1 LTILCV
7 GRIGNHK
14 GQRWLLDTY
23 LQARAQFKR
32 PVRLVLVGRDEGG
45 AKEIETFITQ
55 HQLQSEVIVTGE
67 VTDNELAAWY
77 AEADLFTLF
86 SRYEAFGLVYL
97 EAMAHGTPVLTH
109 DVGANREVLLQG
121 AVVVP
126 KFDRE
131 NAAGEL
137 VRLVNDDTARR
148 ELGHQAQ
155 QYALAEFTWPAV
167 AEKYLE
173 VYSGT
178 AA

>member
-1 LTILCV
+1 MIL
-7 GRIGNHK
+7 
-14 GQRWLLDTY
+14 
-23 LQARAQFKR
+23 A
-32 PVRLVLVGRDEGG
+32 
-45 AKEIETFITQ
+45 
-55 HQLQSEVIVTGE
+55 GE
-67 VTDNELAAWY
+67 VSDDDLAELY

-97 EAMAHGTPVLTH
+97 EAMAHCTPVLTH
-109 DVGANREVLLQG
+109 DVGANREVLLRG

-126 KFDRE
+126 RFDRE
-131 NAAGEL
+131 NAASEL
-137 VRLVNDDTARR
+137 ARLINDDSARR

-155 QYALAEFTWPAV
+155 QYALSEFTWPAV